1 MRLWHHLPEMW
12 VNRNVL
18 VEQNNWCWFYEEGV
32 SNNFSIYNF
41 RLCYK
46 LKRILHVSLKREP
59 SKPTIL
65 LRDKIYKRTSETMYN
80 KEMIKWVE
88 RRKLCTNLKIITFT
102 CLCNAF
108 TIPRTKFWKREWKT
122 SLTNNFLQKEKYE
135 RIWIWTKWKGKPIEV
150 VNVLGHS

>member
-1 MRLWHHLPEMW
+1 MVEVVFIRYFPLIYIVHYTWMRLWHHLPQMW

-59 SKPTIL
+59 SKPTLL
-65 LRDKIYKRTSETMYN
+65 LRDKIYKRTYETMYN

-108 TIPRTKFWKREWKT
+108 TMYHELN
-122 SLTNNFLQKEKYE
+122 SGKESEK
-135 RIWIWTKWKGKPIEV
+135 
-150 VNVLGHS
+150 LA